1 MVGSCVGVGGGDGP
15 PTCAGVGEEMVGL
28 CRSRGRR
35 WWACV
40 GVGGPSGPPTV

>member
-1 MVGSCVGVGGGDGP
+1 MVGLCRSSGRRWWACV
-15 PTCAGVGEEMVGL
+15 GVGEEMVGK

-40 GVGGPSGPPTV
+40 GVGGGDGGLV

>member
-1 MVGSCVGVGGGDGP
+1 
-15 PTCAGVGEEMVGL
+15 MVGL

-40 GVGGPSGPPTV
+40 GVGGGDGGLLCRSRGRRWWACVGVGGGDGGHV